1 MVTRPGGHDIVDAP
15 DDAVRANS
23 QIPPKVAVS
32 PKEGQVKGP
41 LIADLKTVV
50 GPDQSDP
57 RRPLPPRPSRQKRA
71 LEMAPEARAAKNR
84 MHFDLRACSRPGV
97 IVSATLP
104 TRHWM
109 WPWRSAGAP
118 GSLGSQGSRP
128 EAPAGWLRCRQG
140 ANFPVAAGVTGVKK
154 LTRLPSGSRN
164 RSERLPHGIVVGS
177 LTKSSTNPARF

>member
-1 MVTRPGGHDIVDAP
+1 VIVHGRRAYAVNAVVQAISADGGPA
-15 DDAVRANS
+15 
-23 QIPPKVAVS
+23 
-32 PKEGQVKGP
+32 EG
-41 LIADLKTVV
+41 LTADLA
-50 GPDQSDP
+50 DP
-57 RRPLPPRPSRQKRA
+57 GDCAWLVSRA
-71 LEMAPEARAAKNR
+71 LWRPVSGKS
-84 MHFDLRACSRPGV
+84 ACSRPGM

-109 WPWRSAGAP
+109 WPWRSAAAP
-118 GSLGSQGSRP
+118 GSLGSRGSRP

-140 ANFPVAAGVTGVKK
+140 ANFSMAAGVTGVKK